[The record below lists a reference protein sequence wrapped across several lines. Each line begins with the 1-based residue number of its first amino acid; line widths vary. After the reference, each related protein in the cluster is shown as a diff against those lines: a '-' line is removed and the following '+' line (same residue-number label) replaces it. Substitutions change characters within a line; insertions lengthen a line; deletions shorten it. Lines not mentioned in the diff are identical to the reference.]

1 MHAQTPGA
9 PEGTRPGQGSHPQ
22 KIPLLPGL
30 SRPGCPSDSRDC
42 GLFVCSSRK
51 HLGWSLM
58 RASLVPIR
66 ALLEGTICHQSRSA
80 ETPNIVQQVLCE

>member
-9 PEGTRPGQGSHPQ
+9 PEETRPGQGSHPQ

-30 SRPGCPSDSRDC
+30 PRPGCPSDSRDC

-58 RASLVPIR
+58 RASLAPRR
-66 ALLEGTICHQSRSA
+66 AVLEGTICHQPRSA
-80 ETPNIVQQVLCE
+80 ETPNVVRQVLCE